1 MIREAVY
8 RPTLEGSVAAPLR
21 ARSTGHYRI
30 EDPCWEEEP
39 RRKTFLELFW
49 CTAGEGTFVAETG
62 TWHLRP
68 GDVFFYFPGD
78 VHRISAQTV
87 PWEYYW
93 MTCDGAHLDEVIA
106 GFELERRT
114 HPAGKAPR
122 DLFARLGL
130 ELRDL
135 TRNGEYRAGA
145 TAYEILSLGC
155 CRGDEN
161 IPDGAVE
168 TFQQLVEERFDD
180 PSLTI
185 GSIAG
190 ELGIHRSTL
199 ARLVRRRTGISPV
212 EYLVSRRIQEAAGL
226 LAGTGLSV
234 KEVAAA
240 AGCTD
245 PNYLA
250 KLLKRRL
257 GRTPTELR
265 NEGR

>member
-1 MIREAVY
+1 
-8 RPTLEGSVAAPLR
+8 
-21 ARSTGHYRI
+21 
-30 EDPCWEEEP
+30 
-39 RRKTFLELFW
+39 
-49 CTAGEGTFVAETG
+49 
-62 TWHLRP
+62 
-68 GDVFFYFPGD
+68 
-78 VHRISAQTV
+78 
-87 PWEYYW
+87 

-135 TRNGEYRAGA
+135 TRSGEYRAGA

>member
-135 TRNGEYRAGA
+135 TRR
-145 TAYEILSLGC
+145 
-155 CRGDEN
+155 
-161 IPDGAVE
+161 
-168 TFQQLVEERFDD
+168 
-180 PSLTI
+180 
-185 GSIAG
+185 
-190 ELGIHRSTL
+190 
-199 ARLVRRRTGISPV
+199 
-212 EYLVSRRIQEAAGL
+212 
-226 LAGTGLSV
+226 
-234 KEVAAA
+234 
-240 AGCTD
+240 
-245 PNYLA
+245 
-250 KLLKRRL
+250 
-257 GRTPTELR
+257 
-265 NEGR
+265 